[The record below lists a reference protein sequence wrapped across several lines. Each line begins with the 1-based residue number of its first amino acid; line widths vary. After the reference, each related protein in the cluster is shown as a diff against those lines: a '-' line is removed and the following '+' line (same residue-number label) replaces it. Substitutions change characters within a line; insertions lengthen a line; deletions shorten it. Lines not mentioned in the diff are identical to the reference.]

1 MYNLSQPEKNLKHP
15 TTRTFLASL
24 LSGSSGESPFYP
36 FFNNTIDFLTAS
48 RANDLCAC
56 AYSNDKVK
64 QLWTSVGHKYNL
76 LQFLEFMNHEGR

>member
-1 MYNLSQPEKNLKHP
+1 MYNLSQLEKELKHP

-36 FFNNTIDFLTAS
+36 FFNSTSDFLTTS

-64 QLWTSVGHKYNL
+64 QLWTNVGHKYNL